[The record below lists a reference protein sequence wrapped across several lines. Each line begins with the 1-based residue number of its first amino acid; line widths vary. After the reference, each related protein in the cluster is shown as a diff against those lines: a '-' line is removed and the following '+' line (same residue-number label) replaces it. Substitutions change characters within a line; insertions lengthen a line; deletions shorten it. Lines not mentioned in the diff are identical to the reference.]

1 MTWTSTVSM
10 VNLIIDEIKVN
21 VAEGTTILEAA
32 LQAGIYIPHICSH
45 PDLPPVETLKPA
57 EAVYRG
63 QTRIENKKPDLKY
76 DGCQLCMVE
85 IEGRDGL
92 HRACNTP
99 VAEGMVV
106 HTNTPEAEASRRD
119 RLLLMMAR
127 HPHAC
132 LTCAQKEGCARF
144 PCSTNVPENERC
156 CPKFGNCELQRIAEY
171 VGIKQETPRYIFGN
185 LPIIKDEPLFEMDYN
200 LCIGCTRC
208 IRVCRNVRGVEA
220 LDFVFDEEER
230 VIVGTVGPTPSES
243 ACRFCT
249 ACVEVCPTGALQD
262 KEEFKEAPCLTSCPA
277 GIDVPRYVHLVSEG
291 KFAEAAA
298 VIREK
303 VPFPRVLGYICP
315 HNCELKCRRGELNE
329 PIAIR
334 ALKRFA
340 TENDDK
346 HWKDKLKSV
355 TTTGKKVAIVGSGP
369 AGLSAAYYLSRL
381 GHSVTILEAASRP
394 GGMMRTAIPRFLLP
408 QEVLDEEIA
417 EILSF
422 GAELR
427 LNSPV
432 ENASELLTDGY
443 DAALLAIGVQVGS
456 KLPIPGNDLQGV
468 FVGLDFLRDV
478 SEGKDVKLGGNVLV
492 IGGGGVACD
501 VARTAKRLGVPRVA
515 MAFLESRET
524 MPAPSHDAKQTEDE
538 GVEYYPSRSFKQIL
552 SENGQVKGVE
562 CLQVKWM
569 KFDEEGRLQ
578 LETVPDSEHTLEA
591 DTVIFAIGQAINS
604 QFVERSGLELT
615 SRRIIKASPD
625 TLETNL
631 NGIFVSGD
639 VVSGPA
645 SVIEAIA
652 TGRKAA
658 ISIDIYLGGEGLI
671 KEELSEE
678 KEIPPYL
685 GREEGFIEKARVE
698 PSLRPAGE
706 RIRCF
711 EAVELPLSGEQAE
724 AEGCRC
730 LKCDL
735 RFELS
740 KPILPPR
747 KEPWLEFTPENVSR
761 VPEVEGIFQL
771 LDEQENI
778 IYIKGAMNLRLELQ
792 AQLGLNEK
800 ARYFIYEEEPMYT
813 KRESELLQQY
823 TLQYGEMP
831 EGNREFDALF

>member
-1 MTWTSTVSM
+1 M
-10 VNLIIDEIKVN
+10 VKIVIDETEVT
-21 VAEGTTILEAA
+21 VDEGTTVLNAA
-32 LQAGIYIPHICSH
+32 LQADIYIPHICSH
-45 PDLPPVETLKPA
+45 PDLPPFESLTPA
-57 EAVYRG
+57 QAIYRG
-63 QTRIENKKPDLKY
+63 KTSIKNKKPDLVWE
-76 DGCQLCMVE
+76 GCQLCMVE
-85 IEGRDGL
+85 IEGMEVL
-92 HRACNTP
+92 QRACSTP
-99 VAEGMVV
+99 VTEGMVV
-106 HTNTPEAEASRRD
+106 RTTTPEAEEFRRD
-119 RLLLMMAR
+119 RLMFIMTK

-132 LTCAQKEGCARF
+132 LTCAQRVGCALF

-156 CPKFGNCELQRIAEY
+156 CPRFGNCELQSIAEY
-171 VGIKQETPRYIFGN
+171 IGIKQETPRYIFGN
-185 LPIIKDEPLFEMDYN
+185 LPIIKDEPLFERNYN

-208 IRVCRNVRGVEA
+208 IRVCKDVRGVEV
-220 LDFVFDEEER
+220 LNFVFDEEGR
-230 VIVGTVGPTPSES
+230 VVVGTIGPTPSES

-262 KEEFKEAPCLTSCPA
+262 KEEFKEAPCRTTCPA
-277 GIDVPRYVHLVSEG
+277 GIDVPHYVHLVSEG
-291 KFAEAAA
+291 KFTEAAA

-315 HNCELKCRRGELNE
+315 RDCELKCRRGELNE
-329 PIAIR
+329 SIAIR
-334 ALKRFA
+334 TLKRFA
-340 TENDDK
+340 AEHDDK
-346 HWKDKLKSV
+346 RWKKKLKPV
-355 TTTGKKVAIVGSGP
+355 TSTGKKVAIVGSGP

-381 GHSVTILEAASRP
+381 GHSVTIFEAAPQP
-394 GGMMRTAIPRFLLP
+394 GGMMWSAIPRFLLP
-408 QEVLDEEIA
+408 QDVLDEEIA

-432 ENASELLTDGY
+432 ENASELLKDGY
-443 DAALLAIGVQVGS
+443 DAALLAIGLQVGS
-456 KLPIPGNDLQGV
+456 KLPIPGNDLEGV

-478 SEGKDVKLGGNVLV
+478 SEGKEVKLGGNVLV

-524 MPAPSHDAKQTEDE
+524 MPALSHDARQTEDE

-562 CLQVKWM
+562 CLQVKLM

-578 LETVPDSEHTLEA
+578 LETVPDSEHTIEA
-591 DTVIFAIGQAINS
+591 DTVIFAIGQAVNS
-604 QFVERSGLELT
+604 QFVEKSGLELT
-615 SRRIIKASPD
+615 SRRIIKASSD

-631 NGIFVSGD
+631 KGIFVSGD

-652 TGRKAA
+652 TGRRAA

-671 KEELSEE
+671 EEELSEE

-698 PSLRPAGE
+698 PSLRPAEE
-706 RIRCF
+706 RILCF
-711 EAVELPLSGEQAE
+711 EAVELPLSSEQAE

-747 KEPWLEFTPENVSR
+747 KELWLEFIPENVSQ

-778 IYIKGAMNLRLELQ
+778 VYIKGAMNLQLELQ
-792 AQLGLNEK
+792 AQLDLNEK
-800 ARYFIYEEEPMYT
+800 ARYFTYEEEPMYT

-823 TLQYGEMP
+823 TFQHGEMP
-831 EGNREFDALF
+831 EGNRELDDLF